1 MTGSGLTGNGNAL
14 ANLIQGNS
22 SNNSLNGG
30 DGSDILQGGLGD
42 DVLSDTSLK
51 GNLFDG
57 GAGADRLTGGA
68 GNDMFIGGAGIDNI
82 TTGTGADII
91 AFNRGG
97 GQDSVAVT
105 SGSDNTVSL
114 GKGILLSDL
123 ALSKSG
129 NDLILKVGLGETISF
144 KGWYSSTSAHSVGTL
159 QVVTEGGA
167 DYVAG
172 SASIIHDNKV
182 EQFNFTALT
191 NKFDQV
197 RVGQSS
203 NFTWNMAS
211 SLETFSSGGS
221 DTAAIGGDL
230 AYQYGL
236 NGNLAALSAQPAL
249 AIVGSSGFGAGSQA
263 LQGASALND
272 GFAVLY

>member
-1 MTGSGLTGNGNAL
+1 
-14 ANLIQGNS
+14 
-22 SNNSLNGG
+22 
-30 DGSDILQGGLGD
+30 
-42 DVLSDTSLK
+42 
-51 GNLFDG
+51 
-57 GAGADRLTGGA
+57 
-68 GNDMFIGGAGIDNI
+68 MFIGGAGIDRI

-91 AFNRGG
+91 AFTQGG

-123 ALSKSG
+123 ALAKSG

-144 KGWYSSTSAHSVGTL
+144 KGCYSSTSAHSVGSL
-159 QVVTEGGA
+159 QEVIEGGA

-172 SASIIHDNKV
+172 SSSIIHDNKV
-182 EQFNFTALT
+182 EQFNFTALS

-221 DTAAIGGDL
+221 DTAAIGATWPISTASTAIWRPCRRDRRWP
-230 AYQYGL
+230 
-236 NGNLAALSAQPAL
+236 LSAA
-249 AIVGSSGFGAGSQA
+249 AGLGVA
-263 LQGASALND
+263 ARRCR
-272 GFAVLY
+272 VRPP